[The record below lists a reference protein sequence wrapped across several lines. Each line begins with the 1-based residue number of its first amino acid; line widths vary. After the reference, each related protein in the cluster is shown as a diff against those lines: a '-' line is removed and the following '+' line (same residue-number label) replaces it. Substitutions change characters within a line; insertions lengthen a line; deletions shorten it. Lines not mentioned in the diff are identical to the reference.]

1 MFIEMIVVIEMFFI
15 VRHSRAAG
23 RMKVNGMRKKERE
36 KERWREGG
44 GKEIHSHTGG
54 ANKCHFWL
62 TNRIKSS
69 NWQPE
74 QNHISMQMQ
83 ITR

>member
-36 KERWREGG
+36 RDGERGREKEGE
-44 GKEIHSHTGG
+44 
-54 ANKCHFWL
+54 
-62 TNRIKSS
+62 
-69 NWQPE
+69 
-74 QNHISMQMQ
+74 
-83 ITR
+83 